1 MKLHE
6 LKSKSLIKPK
16 KRVGRGG
23 KRGTTSGRGT
33 KGQKSRSGRR
43 IRKSERDLILRLPK
57 RRGFRNKPKSDK
69 PAVLNLGELSG
80 KLKTVL
86 KDIKVLDRAILE
98 QFNLIPSGYRGVI
111 KILGNGDAISGL
123 SFKGI
128 KISESAKIKIEKAG
142 GQILAADAKKAKKA
156 KAK

>member
-6 LKSKSLIKPK
+6 LKSKKQIKPK

-57 RRGFRNKPKSDK
+57 KRGFRNKIKSPK
-69 PAVLNLGELSG
+69 PITLNLEKISA
-80 KLKTVL
+80 KLKDV
-86 KDIKVLDRAILE
+86 KVVDRATLE

-111 KILGNGDAISGL
+111 KVLGNGNATPGS

-128 KISESAKIKIEKAG
+128 KISESAKMKIEKAG
-142 GQILAADAKKAKKA
+142 GHIS
-156 KAK
+156 

>member
-6 LKSKSLIKPK
+6 LKAKKLIKPK
-16 KRVGRGG
+16 KRIGHGG

-57 RRGFRNKPKSDK
+57 RRGFRNKIKSPKPIS
-69 PAVLNLGELSG
+69 LNLEKISA
-80 KLKTVL
+80 KLKDV
-86 KDIKVLDRAILE
+86 KVVDRATLE

-111 KILGNGDAISGL
+111 KVLGNGNSIAGV

-142 GQILAADAKKAKKA
+142 GQIIPEDAKKAKKPRS
-156 KAK
+156 K